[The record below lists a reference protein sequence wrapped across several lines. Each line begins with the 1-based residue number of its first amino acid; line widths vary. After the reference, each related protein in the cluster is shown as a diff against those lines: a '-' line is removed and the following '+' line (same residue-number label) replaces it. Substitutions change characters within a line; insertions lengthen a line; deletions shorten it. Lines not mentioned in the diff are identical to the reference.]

1 MHTLNDTFKPE
12 TTHLIQVNP
21 DRLIEIGHK
30 IKELS
35 MNQAF
40 PGDSVVVEF
49 TDRITFVY
57 TPEKEFTKPV
67 HTYGGETRLPL
78 WEPASGSLSS

>member
-1 MHTLNDTFKPE
+1 MKTHYDTLKAE
-12 TTHLIQVNP
+12 TTQLIRIDP

-35 MNQAF
+35 MNQAV
-40 PGDSVVVEF
+40 PGDSVLVEF

-78 WEPASGSLSS
+78 WEPTSGSLSS